1 MLYHLIAI
9 LITIIL
15 IYNIL
20 IYKYFRIN
28 NNVIS
33 YDIFL
38 NYFFHVVDNE
48 NYYMNYGLWDA
59 EHTTLHQ
66 ANVNLVNFI
75 FEKADLSGKKNMAI
89 LDVGC
94 GYGHQDIAWAAKLDK
109 SCTIKAVDI
118 AEKQIYYAIQ
128 NAIDKNSPVSYD
140 ICDAL
145 FIDKKYRNE
154 VFDVVF
160 SLESAFHYPDRP
172 KFFKNV
178 SKLLKPQGRFIITD
192 LILQKSLEECDL
204 QTTLFLKFFADFLH
218 IPKQNLITPAEWDKQ
233 LSDEFTIVETYD
245 TTKQTFTVYYTYFL
259 TTLFKNK
266 GLPDS
271 VGQFFANFFCSVQPF
286 AYRIAVCESKSVK
299 V

>member
-1 MLYHLIAI
+1 MLSLYIFVLI
-9 LITIIL
+9 LIILYNTII
-15 IYNIL
+15 YR
-20 IYKYFRIN
+20 YFRLN
-28 NNVIS
+28 NTVIS
-33 YDIFL
+33 YDMFL
-38 NYFFHVVDNE
+38 KHFFHTIDSE

-75 FEKADLSGKKNMAI
+75 FEKADLIGKKNMAI

-128 NAIDKNSPVSYD
+128 NAIDKKSPVIYD

-145 FIDKKYRNE
+145 FIDKKYKNE
-154 VFDVVF
+154 AFDVVF

-178 SKLLKPQGRFIITD
+178 KTLLKPTGKFIITD
-192 LILQKSLEECDL
+192 LVLKKSTANHDMK
-204 QTTLFLKFFADFLH
+204 TKLFLKFFSDFLG
-218 IPKQNLITPAEWDKQ
+218 IPRQNLITPAEWDAQ
-233 LSDEFTIVETYD
+233 ISDEFTIQEIID
-245 TTKQTFTVYYTYFL
+245 TTDETFTPYYTYFMR
-259 TTLFKNK
+259 TFIKNK

-271 VGQFFANFFCSVQPF
+271 VGQFFANFFCSLQPF
-286 AYRIAVCESKSVK
+286 AYRIAVCESKSIK

>member
-1 MLYHLIAI
+1 M
-9 LITIIL
+9 
-15 IYNIL
+15 
-20 IYKYFRIN
+20 
-28 NNVIS
+28 
-33 YDIFL
+33 FL
-38 NYFFHVVDNE
+38 KHFFHIIDSE

-75 FEKADLSGKKNMAI
+75 FEKADLAGKKNMAI

-128 NAIDKNSPVSYD
+128 NAIDKKSPVIYD

-145 FIDKKYRNE
+145 FIDKKYKNE
-154 VFDVVF
+154 AFDIVF

-178 SKLLKPQGRFIITD
+178 KTLLKSTGKFIITD
-192 LILQKSLEECDL
+192 LVLKKSTANNDMK
-204 QTTLFLKFFADFLH
+204 TKLFLKFFSDFLG
-218 IPKQNLITPAEWDKQ
+218 IPRQNLITPAEWDAQ
-233 LSDEFTIVETYD
+233 ISDEFTIQEIID
-245 TTKQTFTVYYTYFL
+245 TTDETFTPYYTYFMR
-259 TTLFKNK
+259 TFIKNK

-271 VGQFFANFFCSVQPF
+271 VGQFFANFFCSLQPF
-286 AYRIAVCESKSVK
+286 AYRIAVCESKSIK